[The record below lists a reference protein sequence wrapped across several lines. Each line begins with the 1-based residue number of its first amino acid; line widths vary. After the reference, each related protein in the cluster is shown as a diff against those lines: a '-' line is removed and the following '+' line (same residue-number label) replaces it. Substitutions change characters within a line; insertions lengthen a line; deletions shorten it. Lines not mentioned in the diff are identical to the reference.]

1 MPLTVSNPGLARL
14 LQQRGGLERADIACA
29 CQCAP
34 DTVTRW
40 AAGAHYPVF
49 EQRLAAFLRLS
60 VPDLRAR
67 VGLDKPKPRRSVP

>member
-1 MPLTVSNPGLARL
+1 LRE
-14 LQQRGGLERADIACA
+14 RGLERADLSCA
-29 CQCAP
+29 CQCA
-34 DTVTRW
+34 DATVTRW

-67 VGLDKPKPRRSVP
+67 VGLDKTQNPRRNP